1 MLLKCKKEGILWN
14 FFLFIF
20 YILLIDVVIRGN
32 MIVCEI
38 CIYSELM
45 FNVINKI
52 ISFIYVCFIGWEED
66 YRNRYVVY

>member
-1 MLLKCKKEGILWN
+1 MLLKCKRKEFYEI
-14 FFLFIF
+14 FFCLFFKIFF

-45 FNVINKI
+45 FKC
-52 ISFIYVCFIGWEED
+52 Y
-66 YRNRYVVY
+66 

>member
-45 FNVINKI
+45 FKC
-52 ISFIYVCFIGWEED
+52 Y
-66 YRNRYVVY
+66 